1 MISTTKQQKTD
12 RNFNVKAGDALLAQ
26 KRYRFLASLF
36 IFLSNALCRAS
47 TMLLE
52 VSMRMGAK
60 QSTATDS
67 VKDIATRRATRQ
79 QQRILLQISVFNCDY
94 ILYFYKIFRS
104 LLSSFILIWRYTM

>member
-79 QQRILLQISVFNCDY
+79 QQRILLQISVS
-94 ILYFYKIFRS
+94 IALIF
-104 LLSSFILIWRYTM
+104 FIFIQNF